1 MVLNPVTWKYMS
13 ECVYGVESCYVEVHE
28 CVCVCVCGV
37 ESCYVEVHECVCVW
51 C

>member
-13 ECVYGVESCYVEVHE
+13 VCVCVYGVESCYVEVHE
-28 CVCVCVCGV
+28 CVCV
-37 ESCYVEVHECVCVW
+37 W